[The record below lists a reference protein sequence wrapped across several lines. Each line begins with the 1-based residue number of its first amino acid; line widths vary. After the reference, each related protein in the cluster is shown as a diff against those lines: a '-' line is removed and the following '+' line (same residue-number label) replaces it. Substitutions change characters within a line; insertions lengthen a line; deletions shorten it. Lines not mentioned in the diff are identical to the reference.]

1 MVVEVGE
8 IKSSFDK
15 GQIAKACKQLLS
27 VLAIVDL
34 IMKELYPDVTVIF
47 TGKIFGRSRDV
58 DLEIIHALIQSEVK
72 KFVPFINVRNTTRF
86 GIEIECI

>member
-1 MVVEVGE
+1 MIVEVGE
-8 IKSSFDK
+8 IKSSFDEV
-15 GQIAKACKQLLS
+15 QIAKACKQLLS

-34 IMKELYPDVTVIF
+34 IMKQLYPDVTVIF

-58 DLEIIHALIQSEVK
+58 DLERINRLIQSEVNM
-72 KFVPFINVRNTTRF
+72 FVPFINVRKTTRF